1 MFAQASYIK
10 KIEWLLSCNDSNL
23 SEQTVALLT
32 ERNDAIKNY
41 RNKILCTEQLTAHQ
55 EEIISSVI
63 HMFCNRLTGDRSL
76 EQKYLNIMR
85 EGLSNIIEKG
95 KRNPINEH
103 YSKRIAS
110 LFQDFIK
117 YDATFRENIAY
128 GNLDLMDKDAELR
141 DLSNE
146 FRIGHIIDHSKQ
158 NLDTQLGYWFDEGK
172 QISFGEWQKLAI
184 ARTFSKDADV
194 IFLDEPNSALDAIS
208 DYEISQ
214 LYQKLFQDKM
224 GIIIAHKFNNLINQ
238 VNNILVIENGRLAE
252 SGTHTDLLHQGKIYY
267 EMYQLQNKNSAVL

>member
-1 MFAQASYIK
+1 MYKSLGFAVSQYVCGFILSYGYGFYTRAVYFGKICRIIHCETYYNSYKSVTVANSYIK

-41 RNKILCTEQLTAHQ
+41 RNKILCAEQLTAHQ

-103 YSKRIAS
+103 
-110 LFQDFIK
+110 
-117 YDATFRENIAY
+117 
-128 GNLDLMDKDAELR
+128 
-141 DLSNE
+141 
-146 FRIGHIIDHSKQ
+146 
-158 NLDTQLGYWFDEGK
+158 
-172 QISFGEWQKLAI
+172 
-184 ARTFSKDADV
+184 
-194 IFLDEPNSALDAIS
+194 
-208 DYEISQ
+208 
-214 LYQKLFQDKM
+214 
-224 GIIIAHKFNNLINQ
+224 
-238 VNNILVIENGRLAE
+238 
-252 SGTHTDLLHQGKIYY
+252 
-267 EMYQLQNKNSAVL
+267 

>member
-1 MFAQASYIK
+1 MYKSLGFAVSQYVCSLILSYGYGFYTRAVYFGEICWIVYCETYYNRYKSIAIGYSYIK

-41 RNKILCTEQLTAHQ
+41 RNKILCAEQLTAHQ

-103 YSKRIAS
+103 
-110 LFQDFIK
+110 
-117 YDATFRENIAY
+117 
-128 GNLDLMDKDAELR
+128 
-141 DLSNE
+141 
-146 FRIGHIIDHSKQ
+146 
-158 NLDTQLGYWFDEGK
+158 
-172 QISFGEWQKLAI
+172 
-184 ARTFSKDADV
+184 
-194 IFLDEPNSALDAIS
+194 
-208 DYEISQ
+208 
-214 LYQKLFQDKM
+214 
-224 GIIIAHKFNNLINQ
+224 
-238 VNNILVIENGRLAE
+238 
-252 SGTHTDLLHQGKIYY
+252 
-267 EMYQLQNKNSAVL
+267 

>member
-1 MFAQASYIK
+1 MLLQDGWIYAKLYQLDDRENETLNYIVSCLGSIGNPKFFYLRYSDEIGRHLRVRFKYENEWTAQKHLLAIQKMLINFRTWKLINKVQFDIYFRENNRYGGSQLIASAEEVFFADSRFVIGLLDEFNIEETEGLENAYLLGISTILTAFFDHWEKMLLQVNLTPLLAENKKLFREKKQSYIK

-41 RNKILCTEQLTAHQ
+41 RNKILCAEQLTAHQ

-103 YSKRIAS
+103 
-110 LFQDFIK
+110 
-117 YDATFRENIAY
+117 
-128 GNLDLMDKDAELR
+128 
-141 DLSNE
+141 
-146 FRIGHIIDHSKQ
+146 
-158 NLDTQLGYWFDEGK
+158 
-172 QISFGEWQKLAI
+172 
-184 ARTFSKDADV
+184 
-194 IFLDEPNSALDAIS
+194 
-208 DYEISQ
+208 
-214 LYQKLFQDKM
+214 
-224 GIIIAHKFNNLINQ
+224 
-238 VNNILVIENGRLAE
+238 
-252 SGTHTDLLHQGKIYY
+252 
-267 EMYQLQNKNSAVL
+267 